1 MMYDIGDIVCVLP
14 YDEVP
19 DSWGLSERQWKP
31 MLNKPLEIIQKDE
44 IGYRIKYYDDNH
56 REEYWWIYEDSIK
69 GLYETD
75 VSLPDIISL
84 V

>member
-19 DSWGLSERQWKP
+19 DSWGVTRKDWIQ
-31 MLNKPLEIIQKDE
+31 MLGQPLKIINKDE
-44 IGYRIKYYDDNH
+44 VGYYIKYYKKNNQK
-56 REEYWWIYEDSIK
+56 EYWWIYESAIK